1 MSEPRPQPK
10 LARLDEWLPEFDRER
25 LARLVGAEPLRRA
38 AKRGVRPQGE
48 PRPAS
53 ASVVRASVAAAGDEP
68 AATSVG
74 LGREGQLACRC
85 SCGKT
90 ARQACE
96 HVVGLLAS
104 LAASPALRRSILQA
118 ADGTKAGADGKDG
131 AASPASDSSE
141 SPTAAQD
148 RGRAL
153 ALLRDQ
159 RLDAEVLRRRRS
171 TGLLDRTFAAW
182 RRRGDLRPL
191 GDVEFLLE
199 VEPEDPVSV
208 EPGPVL
214 HLRARPVAERRLFGP
229 DDLESRRL
237 PAAEWRLF
245 ESLGRSSSPADR
257 HFVARGGAATT
268 FLDRAREAAVPL
280 RDAKGVHAIGFAPWT
295 LRAALRLRT
304 PLDEEVRNHPVVSS
318 LAEESEDEQRRIE
331 TARRRYAAERGPL
344 STEEFLRL
352 AGLPTGA
359 ADDAFDGAPQV
370 LEAAW
375 MPIEKAA
382 DGSERA
388 ARVAPIPFAE
398 TLVFAGP
405 RSFAFWP
412 AGGVFAEVEAGTGP
426 IALARLCEQPTVL
439 VDAEDLQRLP
449 ALLREQFRGEGVSLP
464 ARAEL
469 GLPPLPVPHLALRVT
484 GTAFSVRATLEARYG
499 RRTITLLP
507 DSVADLDDASRNAEA
522 ERAALDLVLGTR
534 LRPSA
539 PRRGRAAAADPAA
552 LELSAEGDAAVEF
565 WVRDLPRLVRA
576 AGPGKALDEVSVPPA
591 MRRLAARGQVRA
603 TLAASSTA
611 GGAIEVALRFAAEG
625 VSADVDAIRE
635 ALLAKR
641 RWVRLDDGSV
651 AELSD
656 RVAELAE
663 SAQDAF
669 AKSESTTLP
678 RWAIGEVEAWSALA
692 DEARLDG
699 DVAGWTKRLRALP
712 AADPGPIEGLRA
724 ELRSYQRTGVAWLQ
738 WLADLGVGGILAD
751 DMGLGKTVQALA
763 LLAWRRERDGKA
775 PSLVVA
781 PTSVALNWIREAERF
796 VPGLDALLL
805 HGADRHERYDDVA
818 GADLVVTTYALL
830 RRDVE
835 RLRGISFRYVLLDE
849 AQQIKN
855 HAAATTAAAKSLQA
869 GARLALTGTPI
880 ENRLLELWSILDFCN
895 PGMLGGWRSFSRR
908 WERPVVEAIE
918 GADPTGAEAADEDDA
933 GARPAARPERPPA
946 ALAREETAALRARI
960 RPFVL
965 RRAKSEVQRDLP
977 PKIESDVV
985 VEMTPAQRR
994 AYAALAANV
1003 RADLGPKIAGGGL
1016 DRNRMLVLT
1025 ALLRLRQMACDPR
1038 LVDPRMDADDSA
1050 KLLALRELVSEVVG
1064 SGRRALVFSQFV
1076 ELLTLLRA
1084 DLDERGIEYCYL
1096 DGRTRDR
1103 QKVIEAFTEGSQPL
1117 FLLSLRAGGTG
1128 INLAAA
1134 DVVIHLDPWWN
1145 PAVEEQA
1152 TDRAHRIGQVRT
1164 VSVYRLV
1171 AAGTVEE
1178 AILRLK
1184 QRKRAIAGAVM
1195 DEGLGD
1201 LPRLDADEIEELFR
1215 FGD

>member
-1 MSEPRPQPK
+1 MSDRRPQPA
-10 LARLDEWLPEFDRER
+10 LARLDEWLPAFDRDR
-25 LARLVGAEPLRRA
+25 LARLVGAEQVRRA
-38 AKRGVRPQGE
+38 AKRGVRPQE
-48 PRPAS
+48 DPRPAS
-53 ASVVRASVAAAGDEP
+53 ALVVRANVAPDGGKIES
-68 AATSVG
+68 TSVG
-74 LGREGQLACRC
+74 LGPDGRLACRC
-85 SCGKT
+85 SCGQSS
-90 ARQACE
+90 RQACE
-96 HVVGLLAS
+96 HVVGLLAA
-104 LAASPALRRSILQA
+104 LAASPSLRRAIA
-118 ADGTKAGADGKDG
+118 RDGDSG
-131 AASPASDSSE
+131 AAAEESDDPAPGPGVPADPATS
-141 SPTAAQD
+141 AQD
-148 RGRAL
+148 RGRAI

-159 RLDAEVLRRRRS
+159 RVDAEALRRRRA

-182 RRRGDLRPL
+182 RRRGELRPL

-199 VEPEDPVSV
+199 IEPEDPVSV
-208 EPGPVL
+208 EPGPIL
-214 HLRARPVAERRLFGP
+214 HLRARPVAERRPFGP

-237 PAAEWRLF
+237 PASEWRLF
-245 ESLGRSSSPADR
+245 ESLGRSASPADR
-257 HFVARGGAATT
+257 HFVARGTAATT
-268 FLDRAREAAVPL
+268 FLDRVREAGVAL

-295 LRAALRLRT
+295 LRAALRLRE
-304 PLDEEVRNHPVVSS
+304 PRDEEVRNHPVVAT
-318 LAEESEDEQRRIE
+318 LAEEAEDERRRVE
-331 TARRRYAAERGPL
+331 NARRRWAAERGPL
-344 STEEFLRL
+344 STEDFLRL
-352 AGLPTGA
+352 AGLPPGA
-359 ADDAFDGAPQV
+359 IDESGSGAPQV
-370 LEAAW
+370 LEAIW
-375 MPIEKAA
+375 LPIEQDG
-382 DGSERA
+382 DGSERP
-388 ARVAPIPFAE
+388 ARVPPIPFAD

-405 RSFAFWP
+405 RSFAFW
-412 AGGVFAEVEAGTGP
+412 ADGGVFAEVEPGTGA

-439 VDAEDLQRLP
+439 VDAEDLPRLP

-464 ARAEL
+464 ARTEL

-484 GTAFSVRATLEARYG
+484 GSAFSVRATLEARYG
-499 RRTITLLP
+499 RRTIALLP
-507 DSVADLDDASRNAEA
+507 DTLADPDDASRNADA
-522 ERAALDLVLGTR
+522 ERTALDLVLGTR

-539 PRRGRAAAADPAA
+539 PRRGRGAARAAADAAA

-565 WVRDLPRLVRA
+565 WVRDLPRLVRL
-576 AGPGKALDEVSVPPA
+576 AGPGRALDEVSVPPA
-591 MRRLAARGQVRA
+591 MRRVSARGQVRA
-603 TLAASSTA
+603 TLAANSTA

-625 VSADVDAIRE
+625 VPADVDAIRE

-663 SAQDAF
+663 SAHDAF
-669 AKSESTTLP
+669 AKSESATLP
-678 RWAIGEVEAWSALA
+678 RWAVGEIEAWSALA
-692 DEARLDG
+692 DEARLEG
-699 DVAGWTKRLRALP
+699 EVASWTERLRALP
-712 AADPGPIEGLRA
+712 AADPGPIAGLRA

-805 HGADRHERYDDVA
+805 HGADRHERYEDVA

-855 HAAATTAAAKSLQA
+855 HAAATTAAAKSLRA

-908 WERPVVEAIE
+908 WERPVLDAIE
-918 GADPTGAEAADEDDA
+918 GGEPAGDEPGEADAPPTRAPG
-933 GARPAARPERPPA
+933 RPPA

-1025 ALLRLRQMACDPR
+1025 ALLRLRQVACDPR
-1038 LVDPRMDADDSA
+1038 LVDPRMDAEDSA
-1050 KLLALRELVSEVVG
+1050 KLLALRELVSEVVA

-1076 ELLTLLRA
+1076 ELLTLLRS
-1084 DLDERGIEYCYL
+1084 DLDERGIGYCYL

-1103 QKVIEAFTEGSQPL
+1103 QKVIETFTEGDQPL

-1164 VSVYRLV
+1164 VSVYRLI

-1184 QRKRAIAGAVM
+1184 QRKRTIAGAVM

-1215 FGD
+1215 FGE